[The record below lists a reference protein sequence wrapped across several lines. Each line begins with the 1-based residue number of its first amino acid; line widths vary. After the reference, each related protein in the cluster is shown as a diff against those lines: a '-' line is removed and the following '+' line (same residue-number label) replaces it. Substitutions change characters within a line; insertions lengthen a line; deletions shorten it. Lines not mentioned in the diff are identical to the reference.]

1 MRNDVC
7 CTWDIPLSVLRV
19 RYRVTDNVLEE
30 DLKNTTGLLVDKAR
44 DTFHT
49 ATTGE
54 TANSLHNGTCE
65 KRREVNGVA

>member
-1 MRNDVC
+1 M
-7 CTWDIPLSVLRV
+7 LRV

-30 DLKNTTGLLVDKAR
+30 DLENTAGFLVDKTR

-54 TANSLHNGTCE
+54 TANSLHNEAC
-65 KRREVNGVA
+65 